1 MSDPVADTAI
11 PELSA
16 QDRLNAMTP
25 ADRASWDLTGEWP
38 EPAKVTTTA
47 DVDDDEPEPVP
58 SPAPTPEPVG
68 EPTSS
73 APAEAAALATERR
86 TGKVTRQQQI
96 NDLIRKTTES
106 DLRAR
111 ALEAEIQAL
120 KAGKTAPVETKP
132 EPKADDFQ
140 PTRPRPTEADFES
153 YADFT
158 EALADWKFD
167 QREAKS
173 AFEAD
178 KTRRAQSEATRRQ
191 EFQERAS
198 TWIERRD
205 TFAAASPDFVTK
217 AMPFLDG
224 VHSGT
229 PIGDVL
235 LESEVGP
242 QMALY
247 LATHPDEADRI
258 ARLAPISALRALG
271 KLEAKFD
278 SDITTSTSA
287 SAGPAANTQTK
298 APAPPTTLAAR
309 SASPA
314 DPAAAALARGDYV
327 AWEAEENRKALAA
340 NR

>member
-38 EPAKVTTTA
+38 APEKVTTTA
-47 DVDDDEPEPVP
+47 DADDDEPEPE
-58 SPAPTPEPVG
+58 PAPAPEPAG
-68 EPTSS
+68 EPAP

-86 TGKVTRQQQI
+86 TGKVSRQQQI

-120 KAGKTAPVETKP
+120 KAGKTAPEPVAAAEPEAIVDPTDP
-132 EPKADDFQ
+132 EPQEAAFEDYRTFVKALSQWTIRQDRRESEAVSAKKAKADADAKSRTDFN
-140 PTRPRPTEADFES
+140 TRVNAWVER
-153 YADFT
+153 
-158 EALADWKFD
+158 
-167 QREAKS
+167 REA
-173 AFEAD
+173 
-178 KTRRAQSEATRRQ
+178 
-191 EFQERAS
+191 
-198 TWIERRD
+198 
-205 TFAAASPDFVTK
+205 FAAATPDFMDK
-217 AMPFLDG
+217 AGAFLG
-224 VHSGT
+224 QVQSGT
-229 PIGDVL
+229 PIGDVI

-242 QMALY
+242 QIALY

-271 KLEAKFD
+271 RLEAQFD
-278 SDITTSTSA
+278 STTSTSA
-287 SAGPAANTQTK
+287 SAGPAAKTVTT